1 MANKTKENHTKPL
14 RLFKIEQAIQNL
26 GYPSVERLQKEL
38 EVSRRTILRDI
49 DELKIYYNAPIEYDR
64 MRKGYYYSD
73 NTYFVKNMM
82 LTESEVFAVT
92 GILPLMERYNNTPL
106 KKTIEKVYDTLA
118 QMLPNQVEVQSSF
131 ANDVEFIADPIPVIA
146 EEVFNDV
153 FKATKL
159 HRIMKFDY
167 RKISATDYTP
177 HELYPY
183 KIYNQKGDWYILGFS
198 PKHEKFATFTLA
210 RMKNIELEKE
220 FEYDKNY
227 QDKVHI
233 DPNFGIWNN
242 ESKPL
247 KIELLFDKSINTYI
261 LERTWHKNQ
270 KCKQNED
277 GSVYLSF
284 ESNQLQETLYWL
296 LRFGATV
303 DVLNPPELKKMY
315 AEEVQKMVDR
325 LKNKFYSNNF

>member
-1 MANKTKENHTKPL
+1 MS
-14 RLFKIEQAIQNL
+14 
-26 GYPSVERLQKEL
+26 YPSVERLMTEL

-64 MRKGYYYSD
+64 INKGYYYSD

-106 KKTIEKVYDTLA
+106 KNTINKVYETLS

-131 ANDVEFIADPIPVIA
+131 TNDVEFIADPIPVIQ
-146 EEVFNDV
+146 EEVFNAV

-159 HRIMKFDY
+159 HKIMKYDY
-167 RKISATDYTP
+167 RSISSTEYKP

-183 KIYNQKGDWYILGFS
+183 KIYNQKGDWYILGYS
-198 PKHEKFATFTLA
+198 PKHQKFATFTLA
-210 RMKNIELEKE
+210 RMKNIELGNDFKPDPD
-220 FEYDKNY
+220 YKK
-227 QDKVHI
+227 KVHI

-242 ESKPL
+242 ESKPQ

-270 KCKQNED
+270 KCKQNSDET
-277 GSVYLSF
+277 VYLSF
-284 ESNQLQETLYWL
+284 ESNQIQETLYWT
-296 LRFGATV
+296 LRFGAAVTI
-303 DVLNPPELKKMY
+303 LNPPELKAMYKDEVKKM
-315 AEEVQKMVDR
+315 AKKV
-325 LKNKFYSNNF
+325 

>member
-1 MANKTKENHTKPL
+1 MDTEKKQKENHTKPL
-14 RLFKIEQAIQNL
+14 RLFKIEQTIQNL
-26 GYPSVERLQKEL
+26 CYPSVEKLQKEL

-49 DELKIYYNAPIEYDR
+49 DELKIYYNAPIMYDR

-73 NTYFVKNMM
+73 NTYFVKNML

-106 KKTIEKVYDTLA
+106 KNTITKVYETLA

-131 ANDVEFIADPIPVIA
+131 MNDVEFIADPIPVIS

-159 HRIMKFDY
+159 HKIMKFDY
-167 RKISATDYTP
+167 RSISATDYKL
-177 HELYPY
+177 HELHPY
-183 KIYNQKGDWYILGFS
+183 KIYNQKGDWYILGYS

-210 RMKNIELEKE
+210 RMKNIALGDD
-220 FEYDKNY
+220 FTPDPEYKN
-227 QDKVHI
+227 KIHI

-242 ESKPL
+242 DSKPQ

-270 KCKQNED
+270 ECHQNED
-277 GSVYLSF
+277 GTVYLTF
-284 ESNQLQETLYWL
+284 ESNQIQETLYWV
-296 LRFGATV
+296 LRFGAAVTI
-303 DVLNPPELKKMY
+303 LNPPELKEMY
-315 AEEVQKMVDR
+315 AVEVRKMAERV
-325 LKNKFYSNNF
+325 

>member
-1 MANKTKENHTKPL
+1 MS
-14 RLFKIEQAIQNL
+14 
-26 GYPSVERLQKEL
+26 YPSVERLMAEL

-64 MRKGYYYSD
+64 INKGYYYSD

-106 KKTIEKVYDTLA
+106 KNTINKVYETLS

-131 ANDVEFIADPIPVIA
+131 TNDVEFIAAPIPVIQ
-146 EEVFNDV
+146 EEVFNAV

-159 HRIMKFDY
+159 HKIMKYDY
-167 RKISATDYTP
+167 RSISATEYKP

-183 KIYNQKGDWYILGFS
+183 KIYNQKGDWYILGYS
-198 PKHEKFATFTLA
+198 PKHQKFATFTLA
-210 RMKNIELEKE
+210 RMKNIELGEDFKPDPD
-220 FEYDKNY
+220 YKK
-227 QDKVHI
+227 KVHI

-242 ESKPL
+242 ETKPQ

-270 KCKQNED
+270 KCKQNSD
-277 GSVYLSF
+277 GTVYLSF
-284 ESNQLQETLYWL
+284 ESNQIQETLYWT
-296 LRFGATV
+296 LRFGAAVTI
-303 DVLNPPELKKMY
+303 LNPPELKAMYKDEVKKM
-315 AEEVQKMVDR
+315 AKKVKD
-325 LKNKFYSNNF
+325 L

>member
-1 MANKTKENHTKPL
+1 MSAKAKENHTKPL

-26 GYPSVERLQKEL
+26 AYPSVERLQKEL

-64 MRKGYYYSD
+64 IRKGYYYSD

-106 KKTIEKVYDTLA
+106 KKTIEKVYDTLS

-131 ANDVEFIADPIPVIA
+131 ANDVEFIADPIPVIS
-146 EEVFNDV
+146 EEVFNAV

-159 HRIMKFDY
+159 HKIMKFGY
-167 RKISATDYTP
+167 RSISATNYSP

-183 KIYNQKGDWYILGFS
+183 KIYNQKGDWYILGYS
-198 PKHEKFATFTLA
+198 PKHDKFATFTLA
-210 RMKNIELEKE
+210 RMKDIELGEDFKP
-220 FEYDKNY
+220 
-227 QDKVHI
+227 
-233 DPNFGIWNN
+233 DPNYKKKIHVDPSFGIWNN
-242 ESKPL
+242 ESKSQ
-247 KIELLFDKSINTYI
+247 KIELLFDKSINTYV

-284 ESNQLQETLYWL
+284 ESNQMQETLFWL

-303 DVLNPPELKKMY
+303 DVLNPPELQEMYADEVKKM
-315 AEEVQKMVDR
+315 AKR
-325 LKNKFYSNNF
+325 LKS

>member
-1 MANKTKENHTKPL
+1 MANKRENHTKPL

-26 GYPSVERLQKEL
+26 NYPSVEKLTKEL

-64 MRKGYYYSD
+64 IRKGYYYSD

-106 KKTIEKVYDTLA
+106 KKTISKVYDTLS
-118 QMLPNQVEVQSSF
+118 QMLPNQVEVQTSF
-131 ANDVEFIADPIPVIA
+131 MNDVEFIADPIPVIN
-146 EEVFNDV
+146 EEVFNSV

-159 HRIMKFDY
+159 HQIMKFDY
-167 RKISATDYTP
+167 RSISATDYTP

-183 KIYNQKGDWYILGFS
+183 KIYSQKGDWYVLGFS
-198 PKHEKFATFTLA
+198 PKHNNFSTYTLA
-210 RMKNIELEKE
+210 RMKDITLGDN
-220 FEYDKNY
+220 FEYDSDY
-227 QDKVHI
+227 SSKVHI

-242 ESKPL
+242 NNPPE
-247 KIELLFDKSINTYI
+247 KIELLFDKTINTYI

-270 KCKQNED
+270 ECHQNED

-284 ESNQLQETLYWL
+284 TSNQDQETLFWVMK
-296 LRFGATV
+296 FGSKV
-303 DVLNPPELKKMY
+303 KVLNPPTLREKVIEELKKS
-315 AEEVQKMVDR
+315 
-325 LKNKFYSNNF
+325 LNNY

>member
-1 MANKTKENHTKPL
+1 MDTENKSKQKENHTKPL
-14 RLFKIEQAIQNL
+14 RLFKIEQAIQNMS
-26 GYPSVERLQKEL
+26 YPSVEKLQKEL

-106 KKTIEKVYDTLA
+106 KNTITKVYETLA
-118 QMLPNQVEVQSSF
+118 QMLPNQVEVQSNF
-131 ANDVEFIADPIPVIA
+131 MNDVEFIAEPIPCIS
-146 EEVFNDV
+146 EEVFNSV

-159 HRIMKFDY
+159 HKIMQFGY
-167 RKISATDYTP
+167 RSISATDYKP

-183 KIYNQKGDWYILGFS
+183 KIYNQKGDWYVLGYS
-198 PKHEKFATFTLA
+198 PKHDKFATFTLA
-210 RMKNIELEKE
+210 RMKDIELGDS
-220 FEYDKNY
+220 FEPDPDFKN
-227 QDKVHI
+227 KIHV

-242 ESKPL
+242 DSKPQ

-270 KCKQNED
+270 ECKQNED
-277 GSVYLSF
+277 GTVYLTF
-284 ESNQLQETLYWL
+284 ESNQIQETLYWV
-296 LRFGATV
+296 LRFGASVT
-303 DVLNPPELKKMY
+303 VLNPTELKEMY
-315 AEEVQKMVDR
+315 AAEVRKMAEK
-325 LKNKFYSNNF
+325 L

>member
-1 MANKTKENHTKPL
+1 MAKTKENHTKPL

-26 GYPSVERLQKEL
+26 NYPNVEKLMDEL

-64 MRKGYYYSD
+64 YKKGYYYSD

-106 KKTIEKVYDTLA
+106 KKTILKVYDTLS
-118 QMLPNQVEVQSSF
+118 QMLPNQVEVKTSF
-131 ANDVEFIADPIPVIA
+131 MNDVEFIADPIPVID
-146 EEVFNDV
+146 ENTFNSV

-159 HRIMKFDY
+159 HLIMKFEY
-167 RKISATDYTP
+167 RSISATEYKP
-177 HELYPY
+177 HELHPY
-183 KIYNQKGDWYILGFS
+183 KIYCQKGDWYVLGFS
-198 PKHEKFATFTLA
+198 PKHNNYSTFTLA
-210 RMKNIELEKE
+210 RMKNIVLDQN
-220 FEYDKNY
+220 FDFDPEYSK
-227 QDKVHI
+227 KIHI

-242 ESKPL
+242 DNPPE

-270 KCKQNED
+270 ECHQNED

-284 ESNQLQETLYWL
+284 TSNQDQETLFWVMK
-296 LRFGATV
+296 FGSKV
-303 DVLNPPELKKMY
+303 KVLNPPSLKEKVIAELKNS
-315 AEEVQKMVDR
+315 
-325 LKNKFYSNNF
+325 LNNY

>member
-1 MANKTKENHTKPL
+1 MS
-14 RLFKIEQAIQNL
+14 
-26 GYPSVERLQKEL
+26 YPSVERLMTEL

-64 MRKGYYYSD
+64 INKGYYYSD

-106 KKTIEKVYDTLA
+106 KNTINKVYETLS

-131 ANDVEFIADPIPVIA
+131 TNDVEFIADPIPVIQ
-146 EEVFNDV
+146 EEVFNAV

-159 HRIMKFDY
+159 HKIMKYDY
-167 RKISATDYTP
+167 RSISSTEYKP

-183 KIYNQKGDWYILGFS
+183 KIYNQKGDWYILGYS
-198 PKHEKFATFTLA
+198 PKHQKFATFTLA
-210 RMKNIELEKE
+210 RMKNIELGDDFKPDPD
-220 FEYDKNY
+220 YKK
-227 QDKVHI
+227 KVHI

-242 ESKPL
+242 ESKPQ

-270 KCKQNED
+270 KCRQNSD
-277 GSVYLSF
+277 GTVSLSF
-284 ESNQLQETLYWL
+284 ESNQLQETLYWT
-296 LRFGATV
+296 LRFGAAVTI
-303 DVLNPPELKKMY
+303 LNPPELKAMY
-315 AEEVQKMVDR
+315 KEEVKKMAKKV
-325 LKNKFYSNNF
+325 KSYE

>member
-1 MANKTKENHTKPL
+1 MSTKVKENHTKPL

-26 GYPSVERLQKEL
+26 GYPSVERLMDEL

-64 MRKGYYYSD
+64 MRRGYYYSD

-106 KKTIEKVYDTLA
+106 KKTIEKVYDTLS

-159 HRIMKFDY
+159 HKIMKFDY
-167 RKISATDYTP
+167 RSISATSYAP

-183 KIYNQKGDWYILGFS
+183 KIYNQKGDWYILGYS
-198 PKHEKFATFTLA
+198 PKHKKFATFTLA
-210 RMKNIELEKE
+210 RMKDIELGEDFKPDPD
-220 FEYDKNY
+220 YK
-227 QDKVHI
+227 KKIHI

-242 ESKPL
+242 ENKPQNH
-247 KIELLFDKSINTYI
+247 IFVFAFFAVQWS
-261 LERTWHKNQ
+261 
-270 KCKQNED
+270 CKG
-277 GSVYLSF
+277 GSAL
-284 ESNQLQETLYWL
+284 
-296 LRFGATV
+296 
-303 DVLNPPELKKMY
+303 
-315 AEEVQKMVDR
+315 
-325 LKNKFYSNNF
+325 

>member
-1 MANKTKENHTKPL
+1 MSSEKKSKSKENHTKPL

-26 GYPSVERLQKEL
+26 TYPSVERLQKEL

-64 MRKGYYYSD
+64 MKKGYYYSD

-106 KKTIEKVYDTLA
+106 KKTITKVYETLS

-131 ANDVEFIADPIPVIA
+131 MNDVEFIADPVPIIS
-146 EEVFNDV
+146 EDVFNAV

-159 HRIMKFDY
+159 HKIMKFDY
-167 RKISATDYTP
+167 RKISATDYAP

-183 KIYNQKGDWYILGFS
+183 KIYNQKGDWYILGYS
-198 PKHEKFATFTLA
+198 PKHERFSTFTLA
-210 RMKNIELEKE
+210 RMKNIELGAD
-220 FEYDKNY
+220 FTPDPDYA
-227 QDKVHI
+227 QKVHI
-233 DPNFGIWNN
+233 DPSFGIWNN
-242 ESKPL
+242 ETKPQ
-247 KIELLFDKSINTYI
+247 KIELLFDRSINTYI

-270 KCKQNED
+270 ECRQNRD
-277 GSVYLSF
+277 GSVILSF
-284 ESNQLQETLYWL
+284 ESNQMQETLYWV
-296 LRFGATV
+296 LRFGAAVT
-303 DVLNPPELKKMY
+303 VLNPPELVELYKAEVRKM
-315 AEEVQKMVDR
+315 AEKLSKQ
-325 LKNKFYSNNF
+325 

>member
-1 MANKTKENHTKPL
+1 MSQKPKENHTKPL
-14 RLFKIEQAIQNL
+14 RLFRIEQAIQNMS
-26 GYPSVERLQKEL
+26 YPSVERLMTEL

-64 MRKGYYYSD
+64 INKGYYYSD

-106 KKTIEKVYDTLA
+106 KNTINKVYETLS

-131 ANDVEFIADPIPVIA
+131 TNDVEFIADPIPVIQ
-146 EEVFNDV
+146 EEVFNAV

-159 HRIMKFDY
+159 HRIMKYDY
-167 RKISATDYTP
+167 RSISATEYKP

-183 KIYNQKGDWYILGFS
+183 KIYNQKGDWYILGYS
-198 PKHEKFATFTLA
+198 PKHQKFATFTLA
-210 RMKNIELEKE
+210 RMKNIELGEDFKPDPD
-220 FEYDKNY
+220 YKK
-227 QDKVHI
+227 KVHI

-242 ESKPL
+242 ESKPQ

-270 KCKQNED
+270 KCKQNPD
-277 GSVYLSF
+277 GTVYLSF
-284 ESNQLQETLYWL
+284 ESNQIQETLYWT
-296 LRFGATV
+296 LRFGAAVTI
-303 DVLNPPELKKMY
+303 LNPHELKAMYKDEVKKM
-315 AEEVQKMVDR
+315 AEKVKD
-325 LKNKFYSNNF
+325 L

>member
-1 MANKTKENHTKPL
+1 MS
-14 RLFKIEQAIQNL
+14 
-26 GYPSVERLQKEL
+26 YPSVERLMAEL

-64 MRKGYYYSD
+64 INKGYYYSD

-106 KKTIEKVYDTLA
+106 KNTINKVYETLS

-131 ANDVEFIADPIPVIA
+131 TNDVEFIADPIPVIQ
-146 EEVFNDV
+146 EEVFNAV

-159 HRIMKFDY
+159 HKIMKYDY
-167 RKISATDYTP
+167 RSISSTEYKP

-183 KIYNQKGDWYILGFS
+183 KIYNQKGDWYILGYS
-198 PKHEKFATFTLA
+198 PKHQKFATFTLA
-210 RMKNIELEKE
+210 RMKNIELGDDFKPDPD
-220 FEYDKNY
+220 YKK
-227 QDKVHI
+227 KVHI

-242 ESKPL
+242 ESKPQ

-270 KCKQNED
+270 KCRQNPD
-277 GSVYLSF
+277 GTVYLSF
-284 ESNQLQETLYWL
+284 ESNQIQETLYWT
-296 LRFGATV
+296 LRFGAAVTI
-303 DVLNPPELKKMY
+303 LNPPELKAMYKDEVKKM
-315 AEEVQKMVDR
+315 AKKV
-325 LKNKFYSNNF
+325 

>member
-1 MANKTKENHTKPL
+1 MSTRSKENHTKPL

-26 GYPSVERLQKEL
+26 SYPDVARLMDEL

-64 MRKGYYYSD
+64 TRKGYYYSD

-106 KKTIEKVYDTLA
+106 KKTIEKVYDTLS

-131 ANDVEFIADPIPVIA
+131 TNDVEFIADPIPVIPEA
-146 EEVFNDV
+146 VFNDV

-159 HRIMKFDY
+159 HKIMTFDY
-167 RKISATDYTP
+167 RSISATTWSP

-183 KIYNQKGDWYILGFS
+183 KIYNQKSDWYILGYSPHRDSFS
-198 PKHEKFATFTLA
+198 TFTLA
-210 RMKNIELEKE
+210 RMKNIRLGDDFTPDPDYAK
-220 FEYDKNY
+220 KI
-227 QDKVHI
+227 HI

-242 ESKPL
+242 DSKP
-247 KIELLFDKSINTYI
+247 KTIELVFDKSVNTYI

-270 KCKQNED
+270 KCRQNDD
-277 GSVYLSF
+277 GSVFLSF
-284 ESNQLQETLYWL
+284 ESNQLQETLYWT
-296 LRFGATV
+296 LRFGSAVT
-303 DVLNPPELKKMY
+303 VLNPPELVKMY
-315 AEEVQKMVDR
+315 KEEVRKMA
-325 LKNKFYSNNF
+325 LKIK

>member
-1 MANKTKENHTKPL
+1 MSTQPKSKAKENHTKPL

-26 GYPSVERLQKEL
+26 SYPNVERLQKEL

-64 MRKGYYYSD
+64 MKKGYYYSD

-106 KKTIEKVYDTLA
+106 KDTITKVYETLS
-118 QMLPNQVEVQSSF
+118 QMLPNQVQVQTSF
-131 ANDVEFIADPIPVIA
+131 MNDVEFIADPIPLIS
-146 EEVFNDV
+146 EEVFNAV

-159 HRIMKFDY
+159 HKVMHFDY
-167 RKISATDYTP
+167 RKISATDYVP

-198 PKHEKFATFTLA
+198 PKHQKFSTFTLA
-210 RMKNIELEKE
+210 RMKNIELGDD
-220 FEYDKNY
+220 FTPDREYR
-227 QDKVHI
+227 QKVHI

-242 ESKPL
+242 DTPIQ

-270 KCKQNED
+270 ECHQNED
-277 GSVYLSF
+277 GSVNLSF
-284 ESNQLQETLYWL
+284 ESNQLQETLYWVL
-296 LRFGATV
+296 HFGSSVT
-303 DVLNPPELKKMY
+303 VLNPPELVDLYKAEVCKM
-315 AEEVQKMVDR
+315 ADKLSKQ
-325 LKNKFYSNNF
+325 

>member
-1 MANKTKENHTKPL
+1 MDTEIKPKQKENHTKPL

-26 GYPSVERLQKEL
+26 CYPSVEKLQKEL

-49 DELKIYYNAPIEYDR
+49 DELKIYYNAPIMYDR

-73 NTYFVKNMM
+73 NTYFVKNML

-106 KKTIEKVYDTLA
+106 KNTITKVYETLA

-131 ANDVEFIADPIPVIA
+131 MNDVEFIADPIPVIS

-159 HRIMKFDY
+159 HKIMKFDY
-167 RKISATDYTP
+167 RSISATDYKL
-177 HELYPY
+177 HELHPY
-183 KIYNQKGDWYILGFS
+183 KIYNQKGDWYILGYS

-210 RMKNIELEKE
+210 RMKNIALGDD
-220 FEYDKNY
+220 FTPDPEYKN
-227 QDKVHI
+227 KIHI

-242 ESKPL
+242 DSKPQ

-270 KCKQNED
+270 ECHQNED
-277 GSVYLSF
+277 GTVYLTF
-284 ESNQLQETLYWL
+284 ESNQIQETLYWV
-296 LRFGATV
+296 LRFGAAVTI
-303 DVLNPPELKKMY
+303 LNPPELKEMY
-315 AEEVQKMVDR
+315 AVEVRKMAERV
-325 LKNKFYSNNF
+325 

>member
-1 MANKTKENHTKPL
+1 MSNKTKENHTKPL

-26 GYPSVERLQKEL
+26 NFPNVDKLCKEL

-49 DELKIYYNAPIEYDR
+49 DELRNYYNAPIEFDR
-64 MRKGYYYSD
+64 INGGYYYSD
-73 NTYFVKNMM
+73 KTYFVKNMM
-82 LTESEVFAVT
+82 LTESEIFAVT

-106 KKTIEKVYDTLA
+106 KKTIEKVYETLS

-131 ANDVEFIADPIPVIA
+131 TNDVEFIADPVPIIP
-146 EEVFNDV
+146 EEVFTAI

-159 HRIMKFDY
+159 HKIMKFDY
-167 RKISATDYTP
+167 RSISATSWTP

-183 KIYNQKGDWYILGFS
+183 KIYNQKNDWYILGYS
-198 PKHEKFATFTLA
+198 PKHEKFATFTLS
-210 RMKNIELEKE
+210 RMKNIELGEE
-220 FEYDKNY
+220 FKPDPNY
-227 QDKVHI
+227 TKKVHI

-242 ESKPL
+242 ETKPQ

-284 ESNQLQETLYWL
+284 QSNQIQETLYWV
-296 LRFGATV
+296 LRFGSAVT
-303 DVLNPPELKKMY
+303 VLNPPELVEQYKSEVRKMSKKI
-315 AEEVQKMVDR
+315 
-325 LKNKFYSNNF
+325 SSS